1 MTAPEFRRQG
11 ILLHLGEEA
20 NRHWRASG
28 YAVVVGLPNEQ
39 WGSRTRMLGW
49 QTLFPLEWLRF
60 PLHLGR
66 VASRPGKVPRL
77 LQGPAYLAGEAGARL
92 LVRPRVGS
100 LARQTGLSVE
110 EATAAG
116 EEFDRLWAAL
126 EGAYASCV
134 VRDASYVQWRFL
146 DALPV
151 PYKVLLARREGEP
164 VGYIAYRA
172 WAPRGGHNAYI
183 ADLFTAPE
191 DREATKALLGS
202 ALQDLWRAKA
212 GVAMVTAVP
221 GSPSTAC

>member
-77 LQGPAYLAGEAGARL
+77 PSRPGLSRRRGRCPPAGAPARWEPGTSNRAKRRRSDRGRRNSTGSGPPGRSLCQLRGERCL
-92 LVRPRVGS
+92 LRTVALSGRSSRPLQSPPGEEGASRWGTS
-100 LARQTGLSVE
+100 PTGPGHR
-110 EATAAG
+110 AAG
-116 EEFDRLWAAL
+116 TT
-126 EGAYASCV
+126 
-134 VRDASYVQWRFL
+134 
-146 DALPV
+146 P
-151 PYKVLLARREGEP
+151 
-164 VGYIAYRA
+164 
-172 WAPRGGHNAYI
+172 
-183 ADLFTAPE
+183 T
-191 DREATKALLGS
+191 
-202 ALQDLWRAKA
+202 
-212 GVAMVTAVP
+212 
-221 GSPSTAC
+221 